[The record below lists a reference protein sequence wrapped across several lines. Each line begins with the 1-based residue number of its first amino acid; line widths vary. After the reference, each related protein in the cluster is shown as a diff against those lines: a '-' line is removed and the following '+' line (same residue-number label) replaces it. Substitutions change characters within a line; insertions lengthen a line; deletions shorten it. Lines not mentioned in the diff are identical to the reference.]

1 MALLSVT
8 EYANKTHKDPG
19 NIRRMLLCN
28 RLDGY
33 KIGNQWVIE
42 ENTKYPVDN
51 RIKSGK
57 YKVYSLDELNKIIRS
72 ILSKYQID
80 GASLFGS
87 YARNEATPS
96 SDIDLLVKG
105 SKSFD
110 RTDIFS
116 IAEELHE
123 LSGKNVDVYEINEIS
138 KNSDLIKNIN
148 REGIKII

>member
-8 EYANKTHKDPG
+8 EYAKKTHKDPG

-28 RLDGY
+28 RLNGY

-42 ENTKYPVDN
+42 ENEEYPVDN

-57 YKVYSLDELNKIIRS
+57 YKIYSLDELFKIIKS
-72 ILSKYQID
+72 ILNKYQID

-87 YARNEATPS
+87 YARNEATSS
-96 SDIDLLVKG
+96 SDIDLLVNG
-105 SKSFD
+105 NNYFD

-138 KNSDLIKNIN
+138 KNTKLYKSIK
-148 REGIKII
+148 REAIKII